1 MFAAFVFFGLRVAM
15 RCEDRFGSLLA
26 GGVTAMI
33 GVQCVLNVAVV
44 IGLMPVSYTHLDVYK
59 RQGQRRVARFLDP
72 EGAPGVGRA
81 DRPGIR
87 DAYLLCLN
95 GGALA

>member
-1 MFAAFVFFGLRVAM
+1 MMCQRNLHIRILHLLHCSINLIQHSKLIVNHLKLRGL
-15 RCEDRFGSLLA
+15 LW
-26 GGVTAMI
+26 GVLRLI
-33 GVQCVLNVAVV
+33 
-44 IGLMPVSYTHLDVYK
+44 
-59 RQGQRRVARFLDP
+59 GQRRVARFLDP

-95 GGALA
+95 GGVPA